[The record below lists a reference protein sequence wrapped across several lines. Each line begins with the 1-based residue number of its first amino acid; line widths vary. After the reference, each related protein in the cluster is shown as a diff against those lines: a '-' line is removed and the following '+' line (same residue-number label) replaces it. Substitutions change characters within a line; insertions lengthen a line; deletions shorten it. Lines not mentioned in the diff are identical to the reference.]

1 MKIST
6 LSHTPIDDNKAAE
19 RTYQYFFNLKK
30 KKKKRS
36 KQKRKID
43 EQQTL
48 YVAVSGP

>member
-30 KKKKRS
+30 KKKKS
-36 KQKRKID
+36 NQKRKID